1 MIVDIILM
9 ILLVLTAAL
18 TVATARLLRAAI
30 GLALTSA
37 LLTAVMVR
45 LDSPIAAV
53 FELSV
58 CAGLIPAIFITAV
71 GMTRRLDCEAL
82 VERRKEKIRRFWL
95 LPVLLILAGTALS
108 QAHLP
113 AGFAP
118 AAPAAAADV
127 RNVLW
132 SARHMDLL
140 GQIIVLLGG
149 AFGVVVLVMEP
160 ERER

>member
-1 MIVDIILM
+1 MIVNAILVVL
-9 ILLVLTAAL
+9 LLVAAVL
-18 TVATARLLRAAI
+18 TVTAARLLRAAI
-30 GLALTSA
+30 GLALVSA

-45 LDSPIAAV
+45 LNSPLAAV

-58 CAGLIPAIFITAV
+58 CAGLIPAIFITTV
-71 GMTRRLDCEAL
+71 GMTRRLDPEAL
-82 VERRKEKIRRFWL
+82 AERQKEKMRRFWY
-95 LPVLLILAGTALS
+95 LPVVVILVGIALS

-127 RNVLW
+127 RDILW
-132 SARHMDLL
+132 TARHMDLL
-140 GQIIVLLGG
+140 GQIVVLLGG

-160 ERER
+160 DRE